1 MSKKTQEILDK
12 MTLERKVAQIMQLPH
27 VYITEEAADVWIK
40 RGIGS
45 FLHVFTKELCAEIQN
60 RNTEVGNEVP
70 IIFGIDAIHG
80 HCLNL
85 DATVFPTQL
94 GQACS
99 WNAELV
105 EKAAHVTAKEVSSC
119 GIQWTFSPVLCLG
132 RDLRWGRVG
141 ETYGE
146 DKYLSGRLGAA
157 AIRGYQG
164 TDEKLGDDRIVAC
177 AKHFIGYGEATGGR
191 DSYDTEITERKM
203 REEFLP
209 PFEEAVKAGCKSFM
223 TAYGSLD
230 GTPCTANSRLLRDV
244 LKKELGFD
252 GFVVTDWANVQHLV
266 STQFCYEDIRD
277 AAKVSLES
285 GNDMMMNAE
294 AFYEAC
300 IDLVKKGEIDEKLL
314 DEAVLRVLDVKEKLG
329 LFDNPLRRYEDE
341 PMHCASHLAVSRELA
356 EDSVVLLKNNGIL
369 PLDVSK
375 KVAVVGRNADDVR
388 AYFGDWSCFT
398 HPSPRFDAKPSKPYY
413 TLVGGLEEI
422 GVDYKYVDV
431 GDSFATECDCE
442 KVIRELEG
450 YDTVL
455 FAFGDNIYENGEGK
469 DRADLSLDEVD
480 LRLFNA
486 LKSDG
491 KEIISVYVASKP
503 LCVYDVAKDSRAFLT
518 GFNGGAYGG
527 LALAEVIFGK
537 IEPSGKLPISFP
549 YAGGHVQ
556 CYYNLLR
563 GSHNARYVDLPDG
576 GNPFAF
582 GEGLSYTSFDL
593 SQVEFDK
600 ESMKLSVSVANV
612 GDRLGKTVIQVYVK
626 DCYSSIVT
634 PEKRLIAYRKVSLG
648 VGEETDIAFDISLKD
663 LSFVA
668 PDLRR
673 VVEAGEFE
681 LLVGTSSKIEDLVS
695 VKLRIPKTIKL

>member
-1 MSKKTQEILDK
+1 MSKKTQEILNK

-27 VYITEEAADVWIK
+27 IFMTEEAVETWIR

-132 RDLRWGRVG
+132 RDLRWGRIS

-146 DKYLSGRLGAA
+146 DKYLSGQLGAA

-164 TDEKLGDDRIVAC
+164 TDEKFGDDRILAC
-177 AKHFIGYGEATGGR
+177 AKHYIGYGEATGGR

-209 PFEEAVKAGCKSFM
+209 PFEEAVNAGCKSFM

-230 GTPCTANSRLLRDV
+230 GTPCTANSRLLRDI

-277 AAKVSLES
+277 AARVALES

-300 IDLVKKGEIDEKLL
+300 IDLVKSGKIDESLI
-314 DEAVLRVLDVKEKLG
+314 DEAVLRVLDAKEALG
-329 LFDNPLRRYEDE
+329 LFDNPLRRYDDE
-341 PMHCASHLAVSRELA
+341 PMHCESHLAVSRDIA
-356 EDSVVLLKNNGIL
+356 EDSVVLLKNDGIL
-369 PLDVSK
+369 PLDISK
-375 KVAVVGRNADDVR
+375 KVAVVGRNSNDIR
-388 AYFGDWSCFT
+388 AYYGDWSCFT
-398 HPSPRFDAKPSKPYY
+398 HPSTRKDANPAKPYY

-422 GVDYKYVDV
+422 GADYKYVDV
-431 GDSFATECDCE
+431 GDAFATECDVE
-442 KVIRELEG
+442 KVVEELKG
-450 YDTVL
+450 YDTIL
-455 FAFGDNIYENGEGK
+455 FAFGDNSKENGEGK

-480 LRLFNA
+480 ILLFDA
-486 LKSDG
+486 LKSQG
-491 KEIISVYVASKP
+491 KDLISVYVASKP
-503 LCVYDVAKDSRAFLT
+503 LSVNEVAKYSRAFLT
-518 GFNGGAYGG
+518 DFNGGAYGG

-549 YAGGHVQ
+549 YANGHVQ

-563 GSHNARYVDLPDG
+563 GAHNAHYIDLPAS

-593 SQVEFDK
+593 SQVKFDQ
-600 ESMKLSVSVANV
+600 ESMKLSVNVANV

-626 DCYSSIVT
+626 DCYSTVIS
-634 PEKRLIAYRKVSLG
+634 PEKRLIAYRKVALG
-648 VGEETDIAFDISLKD
+648 VGEKTDLVFDISLKD

-668 PDLRR
+668 PDLSR

-681 LLVGTSSKIEDLVS
+681 LLVGTSSKAEDLTAI
-695 VKLRIPKTIKL
+695 KFRIPKTIKL